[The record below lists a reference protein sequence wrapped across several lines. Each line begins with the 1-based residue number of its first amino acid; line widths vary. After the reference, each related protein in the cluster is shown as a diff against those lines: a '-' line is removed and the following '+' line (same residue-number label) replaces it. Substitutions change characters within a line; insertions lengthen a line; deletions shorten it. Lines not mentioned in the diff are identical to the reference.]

1 MNKTEFVNAVVEK
14 INSNS
19 DYIRKEDVSKVLA
32 AFEDVIE
39 AELVAG
45 NDVQLTGFG
54 TFYVAQTTERM
65 GRNPKTGEALML
77 PARKAPKFKA
87 GSNLKKALNS

>member
-14 INSNS
+14 INANS

-54 TFYVAQTTERM
+54 TFYVVQTTERM

-77 PARKAPKFKA
+77 PARKVPKFKA